1 MIHRLKINLF
11 LQAQMK
17 NFEDDK
23 RVLEH
28 FRSITL
34 SEMDSVKLMNRTD
47 TKFVFQRSQLL
58 DFLDVLKSEYRIL
71 NVEGNLV
78 STYKTLYFDQPDFQ
92 YFLDHHNG
100 KGNRY
105 KVRIRN
111 YVESNLFFFEIKNKY
126 KERTLKS
133 SISVDGFEEVLSDK
147 TKNYANHVI
156 DGQVNLEAKLWN
168 NFQRISLV
176 NVEGKER
183 LTFDL
188 GLSFDWAGKKFD
200 YNHIVIAELKQEKAS
215 RDTLFYSLMKKNGIR
230 PSGLSKYCVGAVALY
245 PELKY
250 NNFKEK
256 LLLIDK
262 LM

>member
-1 MIHRLKINLF
+1 
-11 LQAQMK
+11 MK
-17 NFEDDK
+17 DFTDDK
-23 RVLEH
+23 KVLEH
-28 FRSITL
+28 FRGITL
-34 SEMDSVKLMNRTD
+34 AEMDSVKLMNRID
-47 TKFVFQRSQLL
+47 TKFVFKRSQLL
-58 DFLDVLKSEYRIL
+58 SFLEVLASEYRIL
-71 NVEGNLV
+71 NVDGNLI
-78 STYKTLYFDQPDFQ
+78 STYKTLYFDEPNFQ

-100 KGNRY
+100 KGNRF

-111 YVESNLFFFEIKNKY
+111 YVESDLFFFEIKNKY

-133 SISVDGFEEVLSDK
+133 RISVEGFEEQLTER
-147 TKNYANHVI
+147 TKNYAQHVI
-156 DGQVNLEAKLWN
+156 GGEIELEAKLWN

-188 GLSFDWAGKKFD
+188 GLSFDWNGEKFD
-200 YNHIVIAELKQEKAS
+200 YEHLVIAELKQERAS

-230 PSGLSKYCVGAVALY
+230 PSSLSKYCIGAVALY
-245 PELKY
+245 PNLKY

-262 LM
+262 LL